1 LSTLRKIKHPVI
13 KQQQPQQ
20 QQYQQQQQYNMND
33 PLLDTKIEYV
43 ASGLIPHYSNLL
55 HEVSLSNKE
64 NALTIIS
71 YINAMRTEVNL
82 SDNYRMNLIRLL
94 STFSN
99 Q

>member
-1 LSTLRKIKHPVI
+1 LIYETDIIKLSTLRKIKHPVI

-20 QQYQQQQQYNMND
+20 QQQQYNMND
-33 PLLDTKIEYV
+33 PLLETKIEYV

-71 YINAMRTEVNL
+71 YINAVRTEVNL
-82 SDNYRMNLIRLL
+82 SDNYSYER
-94 STFSN
+94 
-99 Q
+99 